1 MQTLHIRKFKARYRL
16 PASARDERQRLDAAL
31 KITMDET
38 LDSELDRLGFS
49 EDEEVC
55 IRDVFVPIRLRL
67 SATVDALAKAWGFA
81 LARAIGRAA
90 SGGRVAGVVRYESR
104 LQALIDMAVG
114 VALGDLGRVW
124 AWRQLGL
131 WQAGE
136 RVTDAEAL
144 DELVRALAN
153 EPVKIVAVVS
163 TIARDG
169 VLNRLAP
176 RLTHEHWHTLAG
188 AALSVAGISE
198 LLNQS
203 MMPLAPVSVAT
214 MREASRLVSTSRIA
228 HANASTLAQF
238 STHHAEEAQRAVA
251 VLAILESNQ
260 SALARGE
267 TEARLLVNA
276 VMLALRSI
284 ASAGSIRRGKEGVDV
299 WETLRDDVWTRASAE
314 FENRQ
319 EANDESASVTRTAP
333 DTSRA
338 ADASKQETRQGT
350 DGQENIFDISTLDTA
365 TLDTATLNAVTLD
378 ATTPDATTFD
388 AHTVDATTFDAATS
402 DDERPL
408 PVVRRRAFT
417 RFGGLLFLLGLMEDL
432 GLPLEMSDYAAMSE
446 RPFRWVLHRVAL
458 ELTSAAA
465 DDAAALA
472 FAGLLPDAAPPSQGE
487 DEPSESE
494 AGVIAAYAARITEEL
509 KVRLSDW
516 RDVPPATLLHFVCRR
531 RAEIV
536 ADPGWFEVRFSLD
549 DVATEIRRAGLDL
562 DAGYLRWL
570 GAVVKFIYE

>member
-16 PASARDERQRLDAAL
+16 PASARAERRRLDAAL
-31 KITMDET
+31 KIAMDET
-38 LDSELDRLGFS
+38 LDSELARLGFP
-49 EDEEVC
+49 EDEELC

-67 SATVDALAKAWGFA
+67 SASVDALAKAWGFA

-104 LQALIDMAVG
+104 LQGLVDMAHG
-114 VALGDLGRVW
+114 VALDDLGRVW

-131 WQAGE
+131 WRAGE
-136 RVTDAEAL
+136 RVNDVEAL
-144 DELVRALAN
+144 DELIRALVA
-153 EPVKIVAVVS
+153 EPTTTVAVVS
-163 TIARDG
+163 TLARDG

-176 RLTHEHWHTLAG
+176 RLTHEHWHTLAE
-188 AALSVAGISE
+188 AALSVAGIPE
-198 LLNQS
+198 LLTQS
-203 MMPLAPVSVAT
+203 MMPPAPVHAAT
-214 MREASRLVSTSRIA
+214 MREASRLISTSRIA
-228 HANASTLAQF
+228 HARASTLAQF
-238 STHHAEEAQRAVA
+238 STHHAEEVQRAVS
-251 VLAILESNQ
+251 LLIILESNQ
-260 SALARGE
+260 SALVRGE
-267 TEARLLVNA
+267 TEARSLVNA
-276 VMLALRSI
+276 VMLALRFT
-284 ASAGSIRRGKEGVDV
+284 ASAGSPRRGKEGGDAL
-299 WETLRDDVWTRASAE
+299 EALRDDVRTRASVE
-314 FENRQ
+314 VENRQ
-319 EANDESASVTRTAP
+319 EASDELASVTRTGP
-333 DTSRA
+333 DASRA
-338 ADASKQETRQGT
+338 ADASEHRTRQGT
-350 DGQENIFDISTLDTA
+350 SGQENIFDA
-365 TLDTATLNAVTLD
+365 ATLD
-378 ATTPDATTFD
+378 ATTLDATTVD
-388 AHTVDATTFDAATS
+388 ANTLAATTFDAATS
-402 DDERPL
+402 GDERPL

-446 RPFRWVLHRVAL
+446 RPFRWMLHRVAL
-458 ELTSAAA
+458 KLTSAAA

-472 FAGLLPDAAPPSQGE
+472 FAGLLPDAAPPSVGE
-487 DEPSESE
+487 DEPSDSE
-494 AGVIAAYAARITEEL
+494 EGVIASYAARITEEL

>member
-16 PASARDERQRLDAAL
+16 PASAHGERQRLDAAL
-31 KITMDET
+31 KIAMDET
-38 LDSELDRLGFS
+38 LDSELARLGFS

-67 SATVDALAKAWGFA
+67 SATVDELAKAWSFA
-81 LARAIGRAA
+81 LAGAIGRAA

-104 LQALIDMAVG
+104 LQCLVDMAHG
-114 VALGDLGRVW
+114 VALDDLERVW

-136 RVTDAEAL
+136 RVSDAEAL
-144 DELVRALAN
+144 DELVRVLAN
-153 EPVKIVAVVS
+153 EPTTIVAVVS
-163 TIARDG
+163 TLAGDG
-169 VLNRLAP
+169 VLSRLAP
-176 RLTHEHWHTLAG
+176 RLTHEHWHALAE
-188 AALSVAGISE
+188 AALGVAGIHE
-198 LLNQS
+198 LLSQS
-203 MMPLAPVSVAT
+203 MMPPAPVHAAT
-214 MREASRLVSTSRIA
+214 ESEASRLIATSLIA
-228 HANASTLAQF
+228 RAQASTLAQF
-238 STHHAEEAQRAVA
+238 STHHTEEVQRAIA
-251 VLAILESNQ
+251 VLIVLESSQ

-267 TEARLLVNA
+267 TEARSLLSA
-276 VMLALRSI
+276 VMLALRST
-284 ASAGSIRRGKEGVDV
+284 ASAGSLRRGEEGGDV
-299 WETLRDDVWTRASAE
+299 WKALRDEERERASVE

-319 EANDESASVTRTAP
+319 EASGEPASVTRIRP
-333 DTSRA
+333 DATRA
-338 ADASKQETRQGT
+338 ADCSKHETRQGT
-350 DGQENIFDISTLDTA
+350 SGQENNFDAA
-365 TLDTATLNAVTLD
+365 TLKATSL
-378 ATTPDATTFD
+378 
-388 AHTVDATTFDAATS
+388 DATTFDAATS
-402 DDERPL
+402 GDERPL

-417 RFGGLLFLLGLMEDL
+417 RYGGLLFLLGLMEDL
-432 GLPLEMSDYAAMSE
+432 GLPSEMSDYASVSE

-458 ELTSAAA
+458 ELTAAAA
-465 DDAAALA
+465 DDAASLA
-472 FAGLLPDAAPPSQGE
+472 FAGLLPDAAPPSEGE

-494 AGVIAAYAARITEEL
+494 EGVIASYAARIALEL

-516 RDVPPATLLHFVCRR
+516 RDVPPATLLHFVCHR